1 MQLHL
6 ILFLLFVGPFN
17 CFASYSRATE
27 LFYSLNEGLPAGV
40 LIGSLARDLRLPA
53 AGGQHPASLQPPL
66 SFTLASHGLGGQY
79 VQLDNRSGELHTS
92 AVEIDR
98 EALCVESSGATI
110 FGGSAAVSSSS
121 PSPESCLLLLD
132 VLVLPQEY
140 FRLVKVKIAIRDVN
154 DNAPRFPV
162 PHIRLSVPENAPVN
176 TRLAIEHPALDPDMG
191 TNGVQTY
198 RLRDNYGVFTLD
210 VEENENGERTP
221 YLIVMGALDRETQ
234 DEYVTVIVAED
245 GGSPPLV
252 GSATLTIGISDIN
265 DNCPQFNDSQLNVTL
280 YGNSSLG
287 THVATVHAVD
297 MDLGSNA
304 QITYSYSQKVPQPSR
319 DLFHLNESTGAIT
332 LSAKVDGDT
341 PKLHRLIILGNGAGC
356 IPAVITV
363 LVTIIKVMMRPP
375 EVVPRFI
382 ANEVEGVVY
391 LKELEPINT
400 PIAFFTIKDP
410 DEKYKVS
417 CYLDGDGPFRLSPY
431 KPYNNEYLLET
442 TKPLDFETQ
451 QLYEISVVAWNS
463 EGFHVKK
470 VVKVQVLD
478 DNDNSPVFSEELIEL
493 SIEENNVPNA
503 FLTKLHATDADSG
516 ERGQVSYFLGPD
528 APSYFALDKTTGVLT
543 VSTQL
548 DREEKE
554 KYRYTVKA
562 VDSGFPP
569 RESIA
574 TVTITVLDKNDNSP
588 RFINKDFSFFVPENF
603 PGFGEIGVIS
613 VTDADAGQNGWVAL
627 SVLNGS
633 DIFVI
638 DTGKGVLRA
647 KISLDREQQSSYVL
661 WIEAVDG
668 GDPALSSTAKIT
680 ILLLDINDNPP
691 LVLFPQSNMS
701 YLLVLPSTL
710 PGSPITEVY
719 AVDKDTG
726 MNAVI
731 AYSII
736 GRRGPRPESF
746 RIDPKT
752 GNITLEES
760 LMQNDYGLY
769 RLLVKV
775 SDHGYPEPLHSTVMV
790 NLFVNDTVS
799 NESYIEKANKKRSD
813 LQQIHGTDLL
823 TVGTKVKT
831 TKKQSMNNVDM
842 VEKLESSMITEA
854 LRSEDMGCKAQ
865 KYRHRLMREVAKA
878 QTGTG
883 DPTAIHI
890 SPTVSYEPDWS
901 AIEHRIHMHTPCS
914 TSWEDTDAR
923 SHQPISSAAGQ
934 GKSKVFF
941 NKRSVTS
948 TGSPGSQTLQSH
960 LKDLSTDAIKSK
972 ETKLK
977 TKIGI
982 PEVPRIRLMFVSWQL
997 MVLLYL
1003 KPTKRERKKIRWLI
1017 VKSCYT
1023 DIIMSLV
1030 QCYESK
1036 EKIKVLAAVE
1046 TSSPRANEK
1055 EIYWSKSPPISFE
1068 LDKSCIQQH
1077 YTLQKKKQELPELH
1091 HTPATTYASIQHTG
1105 DINDGKG
1112 RENKVSKLSLQPVKR
1127 ELSELSLN
1135 LIVCP
1140 DEKLLQ
1146 LHLFSQE

>member
-1 MQLHL
+1 AGGSRLRVPGPSLAVLWGHARWVEVALLSFPNASPSLISPQHL

-40 LIGSLARDLRLPA
+40 LIGSLARDLRLPTA
-53 AGGQHPASLQPPL
+53 DGQHLSALQPPL
-66 SFTLASHGLGGQY
+66 SFTLASRGLGEQY
-79 VQLDNRSGELHTS
+79 VRLDNRSGELHTS
-92 AVEIDR
+92 ALEIDR
-98 EALCVESSGATI
+98 EALCVENNEATVI
-110 FGGSAAVSSSS
+110 GGAAVASSSSS

-210 VEENENGERTP
+210 VEENESGERTP
-221 YLIVMGALDRETQ
+221 YLIVMGDLDREVRE
-234 DEYVTVIVAED
+234 EYVTVIVAED
-245 GGSPPLV
+245 GGTPPLV

-265 DNCPQFNDSQLNVTL
+265 DNCPQFNDTQLNVTI
-280 YGNSSLG
+280 YGNSTLG
-287 THVATVHAVD
+287 THVATVHATD

-304 QITYSYSQKVPQPSR
+304 QITYSYSQKVPQASR
-319 DLFHLNESTGAIT
+319 DLFHLDESTGVIT
-332 LSAKVDGDT
+332 LSNKVDGDS
-341 PKLHRLIILGNGAGC
+341 PRLHRLIVLGNGPGC

-391 LKELEPINT
+391 LKELEPVNT

-410 DEKYKVS
+410 DEKYKVN

-442 TKPLDFETQ
+442 TKPLDYETQ

-463 EGFHVKK
+463 EGFHVNKII
-470 VVKVQVLD
+470 KVQVLD
-478 DNDNSPVFSEELIEL
+478 DNDNSPVFSQQLIEL

-516 ERGQVSYFLGPD
+516 ERGEVSYFLGPD
-528 APSYFALDKTTGVLT
+528 APSYFSLDKTTGVLT

-562 VDSGFPP
+562 VDSGYPP

-574 TVTITVLDKNDNSP
+574 TVAITVLDKNDNSP

-627 SVLNGS
+627 SVVNGS

-647 KISLDREQQSSYVL
+647 KVSLDREQQSSYVL

-799 NESYIEKANKKRSD
+799 NESYIESLLKKEPD
-813 LQQIHGTDLL
+813 INIEEKQPQISIEPTH
-823 TVGTKVKT
+823 
-831 TKKQSMNNVDM
+831 KKM
-842 VEKLESSMITEA
+842 ESASCTPTLVALSIISLGSITLVTGMGIYIC
-854 LRSEDMGCKAQ
+854 LRKGRK
-865 KYRHRLMREVAKA
+865 RHRTDENLEV
-878 QTGTG
+878 QIPLNGR
-883 DPTAIHI
+883 I
-890 SPTVSYEPDWS
+890 SL
-901 AIEHRIHMHTPCS
+901 HMLEKKPM
-914 TSWEDTDAR
+914 E
-923 SHQPISSAAGQ
+923 IS
-934 GKSKVFF
+934 
-941 NKRSVTS
+941 N
-948 TGSPGSQTLQSH
+948 
-960 LKDLSTDAIKSK
+960 I
-972 ETKLK
+972 
-977 TKIGI
+977 
-982 PEVPRIRLMFVSWQL
+982 
-997 MVLLYL
+997 
-1003 KPTKRERKKIRWLI
+1003 
-1017 VKSCYT
+1017 
-1023 DIIMSLV
+1023 
-1030 QCYESK
+1030 
-1036 EKIKVLAAVE
+1036 
-1046 TSSPRANEK
+1046 
-1055 EIYWSKSPPISFE
+1055 
-1068 LDKSCIQQH
+1068 
-1077 YTLQKKKQELPELH
+1077 
-1091 HTPATTYASIQHTG
+1091 
-1105 DINDGKG
+1105 
-1112 RENKVSKLSLQPVKR
+1112 
-1127 ELSELSLN
+1127 
-1135 LIVCP
+1135 
-1140 DEKLLQ
+1140 
-1146 LHLFSQE
+1146 

>member
-1 MQLHL
+1 MQMLHSQL
-6 ILFLLFVGPFN
+6 AVAVGEVVGRGWLPPASPPSLTPPSPHTPVLLSPQHLLLFLLFVGPFN

-40 LIGSLARDLRLPA
+40 LIGSLARDLRLPT
-53 AGGQHPASLQPPL
+53 AGGQRPAAPQPPL
-66 SFTLASHGLGGQY
+66 SFTLASRGLGGQY
-79 VQLDNRSGELHTS
+79 VHLDNRSGELRTS
-92 AVEIDR
+92 ALEIDR
-98 EALCVESSGATI
+98 EALCMESSGSTVPGEADTV
-110 FGGSAAVSSSS
+110 SLSSSSSS
-121 PSPESCLLLLD
+121 PDSCLLLLD

-162 PHIRLSVPENAPVN
+162 PHIHLSVPENAPVN
-176 TRLAIEHPALDPDMG
+176 TRLAIEHPALDPDVG

-210 VEENENGERTP
+210 VEENESGERTP
-221 YLIVMGALDRETQ
+221 YLIVMGALDRETRE
-234 DEYVTVIVAED
+234 EYVTVIIAED
-245 GGSPPLV
+245 GGTPPLV

-265 DNCPQFNDSQLNVTL
+265 DNCPQFSDSQLNITL

-297 MDLGSNA
+297 LDLGSNA

-319 DLFHLNESTGAIT
+319 DLFHLDESTGVIT
-332 LSAKVDGDT
+332 LSSKVDGNT
-341 PKLHRLIILGNGAGC
+341 PRLHRLIILGNGPGC

-363 LVTIIKVMMRPP
+363 LMTIIKVMMRPP

-382 ANEVEGVVY
+382 ANEMEGVVY

-410 DEKYKVS
+410 DEKYKVN

-442 TKPLDFETQ
+442 TKPLDYETQ

-463 EGFHVKK
+463 EGFNVNK
-470 VVKVQVLD
+470 VIKIQVLD
-478 DNDNSPVFSEELIEL
+478 DNDNSPIFSQQLIEL

-516 ERGQVSYFLGPD
+516 ERGEVSYFLGPD
-528 APSYFALDKTTGVLT
+528 APSYFSLDKTTGVLT
-543 VSTQL
+543 VATQL

-647 KISLDREQQSSYVL
+647 KVSLDREQQSSYVL

-799 NESYIEKANKKRSD
+799 NESYIES
-813 LQQIHGTDLL
+813 LL
-823 TVGTKVKT
+823 RK
-831 TKKQSMNNVDM
+831 
-842 VEKLESSMITEA
+842 
-854 LRSEDMGCKAQ
+854 
-865 KYRHRLMREVAKA
+865 
-878 QTGTG
+878 
-883 DPTAIHI
+883 
-890 SPTVSYEPDWS
+890 EPDISIEEKQPQISVEPTHKKMES
-901 AIEHRIHMHTPCS
+901 ASCMPTLVALSIISLGSITLVTGMGIYICLRKGKKHHRADENLEVQIPLNGRINLHMLEKKPV
-914 TSWEDTDAR
+914 E
-923 SHQPISSAAGQ
+923 IS
-934 GKSKVFF
+934 
-941 NKRSVTS
+941 N
-948 TGSPGSQTLQSH
+948 
-960 LKDLSTDAIKSK
+960 I
-972 ETKLK
+972 
-977 TKIGI
+977 
-982 PEVPRIRLMFVSWQL
+982 
-997 MVLLYL
+997 
-1003 KPTKRERKKIRWLI
+1003 
-1017 VKSCYT
+1017 
-1023 DIIMSLV
+1023 
-1030 QCYESK
+1030 
-1036 EKIKVLAAVE
+1036 
-1046 TSSPRANEK
+1046 
-1055 EIYWSKSPPISFE
+1055 
-1068 LDKSCIQQH
+1068 
-1077 YTLQKKKQELPELH
+1077 
-1091 HTPATTYASIQHTG
+1091 
-1105 DINDGKG
+1105 
-1112 RENKVSKLSLQPVKR
+1112 
-1127 ELSELSLN
+1127 
-1135 LIVCP
+1135 
-1140 DEKLLQ
+1140 
-1146 LHLFSQE
+1146 